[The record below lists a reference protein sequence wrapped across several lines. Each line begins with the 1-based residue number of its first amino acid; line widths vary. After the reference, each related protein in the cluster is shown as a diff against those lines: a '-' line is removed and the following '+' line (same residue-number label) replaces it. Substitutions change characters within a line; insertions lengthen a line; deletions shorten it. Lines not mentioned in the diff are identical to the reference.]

1 MSTPLKRFFWLVL
14 LSLLTAC
21 GPTAPAL
28 TPTATVDLQ
37 AVYEQT
43 LATTVAKLTQTA
55 APRPTPTLRPGQSP
69 FFSMKGYTALFA
81 KDGSLFLK
89 VGENPAVSLTGT
101 DTSGFIMERMLSD
114 DGQKIIFLRGKT
126 SKSGSAHADVYTIN
140 ADGTN
145 LRLLLP
151 PEWLATLPKG
161 TGRGA
166 ALPVFVP
173 GTHRVLFETSLCQS
187 PADDAPCSIGLFSAD
202 ADNGEIK
209 TFLSPGKAQG
219 ANPQASF
226 TVSPDGKLIAVASVG
241 HVDILDVDGQL
252 VRGGIFLYTPSTAE
266 TLYAKI
272 FWLPDSSG
280 LIAALPTNTYHISAY
295 NKDVSS
301 YAIWRYTLADS
312 AAEAIPVDPSPMNL
326 LGEADK
332 FLVSPD
338 GRWLLYGGNG
348 PSESSIY
355 LADLS
360 NGHVQPLTDN
370 PQPGFS
376 WSPDSQRFFGQNFA
390 GVIGERVAQ
399 VSKKSFEVLRW
410 MDATHFIC
418 RFCGQ
423 DDTKPYVAEIAGDEL
438 VLYRL
443 PPAMEDDA
451 YLLILPQNKSRE

>member
-1 MSTPLKRFFWLVL
+1 
-14 LSLLTAC
+14 
-21 GPTAPAL
+21 
-28 TPTATVDLQ
+28 
-37 AVYEQT
+37 
-43 LATTVAKLTQTA
+43 
-55 APRPTPTLRPGQSP
+55 
-69 FFSMKGYTALFA
+69 
-81 KDGSLFLK
+81 
-89 VGENPAVSLTGT
+89 
-101 DTSGFIMERMLSD
+101 MLSD

-126 SKSGSAHADVYTIN
+126 SKSGSAHADVYTVN
-140 ADGTN
+140 ADGSN
-145 LRLLLP
+145 LRRLLP

-202 ADNGEIK
+202 ADSGEIK
-209 TFLSPGKAQG
+209 TLLPPGKAQG

-252 VRGGIFLYTPSTAE
+252 VRGGIFLYTPSTVE

-280 LIAALPTNTYHISAY
+280 LIAALPTNTYHIAAY

-338 GRWLLYGGNG
+338 GNWLLYGGNG

-390 GVIGERVAQ
+390 GVIGERAAQ